1 MFYLLI
7 LLLQMKLVRQIIDL
21 NKAIKDNYEL
31 GFVPTMGG
39 LHEGHISLIKQS
51 KKKCKQTLVSI
62 FVNPKQFNS
71 NRDYKSYPRNIN
83 KDLKILQKLKVDFV
97 FLPNGNEIYK
107 EKKIPKFK
115 LNREQKILCAKYR
128 KGHFEGVLDIMDR
141 FIKLILPKF
150 IFMGEKDFQQIFLI
164 KENFEQKYKTKIVT
178 CKTIRDLNNIA
189 LSTRNFLLK
198 NDEIKIA
205 GLIVKK
211 LILLKSKIN
220 RNRSISKSLINNF
233 KKEIK
238 KEVDIKIEYL
248 EARNIINLKSN
259 ILHKKFKLF
268 VAYYID
274 NIRLIDNL

>member
-150 IFMGEKDFQQIFLI
+150 IFMGEKDFQQTFLI
-164 KENFEQKYKTKIVT
+164 KENFEKKYKTKIVT

-248 EARNIINLKSN
+248 EARNIIDLKSN
-259 ILHKKFKLF
+259 IMHKKFKLF

-274 NIRLIDNL
+274 NIRLIDNF

>member
-21 NKAIKDNYEL
+21 NKAIKDSHEL

-97 FLPNGNEIYK
+97 FLPNSNEIYK

-150 IFMGEKDFQQIFLI
+150 IFMGEKDFQQTFLI
-164 KENFEQKYKTKIVT
+164 KENFEKKYKTKIVT
-178 CKTIRDLNNIA
+178 CKTIRDLNNLA

-198 NDEIKIA
+198 NNEIKIA
-205 GLIVKK
+205 GSIVKK

-259 ILHKKFKLF
+259 IMHKKFKLF

-274 NIRLIDNL
+274 NIRLIDNF

>member
-21 NKAIKDNYEL
+21 NKAIKNNYEL

-150 IFMGEKDFQQIFLI
+150 IFMGEKDFQQTFLI
-164 KENFEQKYKTKIVT
+164 KENFEKKYKTKIVT

-248 EARNIINLKSN
+248 EARNIIDLKSN
-259 ILHKKFKLF
+259 IMHKKFKLF

-274 NIRLIDNL
+274 NIRLIDNF

>member
-7 LLLQMKLVRQIIDL
+7 LILQMKLVRQIIDL
-21 NKAIKDNYEL
+21 NKAIKDSQEL

-150 IFMGEKDFQQIFLI
+150 IFMGEKDFQQTFLI
-164 KENFEQKYKTKIVT
+164 KENFEKKYKTKIVT

-220 RNRSISKSLINNF
+220 RNRSISRSLINNF

-248 EARNIINLKSN
+248 EARNIIDLKSN
-259 ILHKKFKLF
+259 IMHKKFKLF

-274 NIRLIDNL
+274 NIRLIDNF

>member
-21 NKAIKDNYEL
+21 NKAIKDSQEL

-97 FLPNGNEIYK
+97 FLPNSNEIHK

-141 FIKLILPKF
+141 FINLILPKF
-150 IFMGEKDFQQIFLI
+150 IFMGEKDFQQTFLI

-178 CKTIRDLNNIA
+178 CMTIRDLNNLA

-198 NDEIKIA
+198 NNEIKIA
-205 GLIVKK
+205 GSIVKK

-238 KEVDIKIEYL
+238 KEVDIKVEYL

-259 ILHKKFKLF
+259 IMHKKFKLF

-274 NIRLIDNL
+274 NIRLIDNF

>member
-259 ILHKKFKLF
+259 ITHKKFKLF

>member
-150 IFMGEKDFQQIFLI
+150 IFMGEKDFQQTFLI
-164 KENFEQKYKTKIVT
+164 KENFEKKYKTKIVT

-248 EARNIINLKSN
+248 EARNIINLGSN
-259 ILHKKFKLF
+259 IMHKKFKLF

-274 NIRLIDNL
+274 NIRLIDNF

>member
-7 LLLQMKLVRQIIDL
+7 LILQMKLVRQIIDL
-21 NKAIKDNYEL
+21 NKAIKDSQEL

-150 IFMGEKDFQQIFLI
+150 IFMGEKDFQQTFLI
-164 KENFEQKYKTKIVT
+164 RKNFEQKYKTKIVT

-259 ILHKKFKLF
+259 IMHKKFKLF

-274 NIRLIDNL
+274 NIRLIDNF